1 MYSSNVNAPN
11 FVKQALLG
19 TKGQKGPDTKI
30 VGDFINRQIIQTKKL
45 TNFRVKLDLRY
56 PLIYENGRMRKREG
70 GIKEKDRGGES
81 KIYCK
86 HLCKYHNV
94 PPV

>member
-45 TNFRVKLDLRY
+45 TNFRVKLDLRSNV
-56 PLIYENGRMRKREG
+56 LNR
-70 GIKEKDRGGES
+70 
-81 KIYCK
+81 
-86 HLCKYHNV
+86 HLQNITPSYMKMEE
-94 PPV
+94 